1 LPAACAPSRFS
12 SRTYAGRCSSSSRIQ
27 CHGPSP
33 LLKMS
38 SLGRRAA
45 RAPGL
50 CSATPACEGRGQA
63 GGGPLPRRPR
73 RGSKGQRETG
83 RQRGLATAAERSCWW
98 TSRGGRSRRA
108 CARRPLRGGRSRH
121 SGQLGPPPAP
131 GCPRPERPGSPRPYL
146 ACARVTGNDAHTP
159 RPRWGCW
166 PTGPRRDEGGA
177 GRRNEGGAG
186 VAEDGQVERGCAA
199 RLCFLCARG
208 NPREGSWLY
217 GSTPEPTH
225 NRTDQIA

>member
-73 RGSKGQRETG
+73 RGSAWPLVTTRRGRGGSKGQREPG
-83 RQRGLATAAERSCWW
+83 RQRGLATAAR
-98 TSRGGRSRRA
+98 RGVAGGRA
-108 CARRPLRGGRSRH
+108 GVAAAAVPARRPLQGGRSRH
-121 SGQLGPPPAP
+121 SRQLGPPPAP
-131 GCPRPERPGSPRPYL
+131 GWPGPERPGPPRL
-146 ACARVTGNDAHTP
+146 
-159 RPRWGCW
+159 
-166 PTGPRRDEGGA
+166 RRDVSLVAGA
-177 GRRNEGGAG
+177 RA
-186 VAEDGQVERGCAA
+186 AA
-199 RLCFLCARG
+199 R
-208 NPREGSWLY
+208 
-217 GSTPEPTH
+217 STDEPKKVPEVSGLQR
-225 NRTDQIA
+225 NG